1 MSVPGHALLTFW
13 QGRFPL
19 AASVESI
26 AQVLPIES
34 MASPTEDMEAF
45 GFLGRV
51 QMPDSVLPVV
61 SGYAAL
67 GSLAEPEL
75 GRLLVL
81 RQIPLA
87 VAVTRVGEMLGREAV
102 TSRPLPSWLA
112 QHAAIWGIEGAVEA
126 QGLWFLLAWQ
136 HTPLSN
142 WLEAWQTIRSRL

>member
-1 MSVPGHALLTFW
+1 MNGSGHALLTFW

-34 MASPTEDMEAF
+34 MASPTEDMQAF
-45 GFLGRV
+45 GLLGRV
-51 QMPDSVLPVV
+51 QMQDTTLPVV

-67 GSLAEPEL
+67 GSFAEPEL

-81 RQIPLA
+81 KQIPLA
-87 VAVTRVGEMLGREAV
+87 VAVTRVGEILALEAV
-102 TSRPLPSWLA
+102 TAQPLPPWLA
-112 QHAAIWGIEGAVEA
+112 QHAALWGIEGAVEA

-136 HTPLSN
+136 HTPLNN
-142 WLEAWQTIRSRL
+142 WLQAWQTIRSRP